1 VLCYATLLP
10 GPQVRGTGGTLNLI
24 EFLRRPWPPGEEI
37 NYQKFSVTLKRAI
50 EIYGSHPFHDKTA
63 ERMGHPA
70 FVGILRF

>member
-1 VLCYATLLP
+1 
-10 GPQVRGTGGTLNLI
+10 LI

-50 EIYGSHPFHDKTA
+50 EIYGSHPFHDKTV

-70 FVGILRF
+70 FVGRLRF